1 MKTFITFMAGVILA
15 AGAFMLYEEQK
26 ANEEVLFGDYDMISE
41 EADNEVTE
49 IIREYN
55 KKDDTIFD
63 YYPSD
68 SSTFE
73 FADSDMPMTIT
84 FQTSGFKPNSENLE
98 ANARECGTK
107 NSSQYYDN
115 RIVTFNGVLHAVV

>member
-55 KKDDTIFD
+55 KKDDTIFELR
-63 YYPSD
+63 SFINFNC
-68 SSTFE
+68 SS
-73 FADSDMPMTIT
+73 
-84 FQTSGFKPNSENLE
+84 
-98 ANARECGTK
+98 
-107 NSSQYYDN
+107 
-115 RIVTFNGVLHAVV
+115 